1 MDGRAQRRSN
11 QTDLS
16 SHQTMRRQEQ
26 TICRE
31 NNEMIAHLM
40 TWTEIIAPCTYYD
53 EMKNVFLRREE
64 NKFLSEW
71 FLLRITSISP
81 LYHFC
86 ITSVSPLGNISI
98 LVSSWHVVMESSHVQ
113 VIWSEKNV

>member
-1 MDGRAQRRSN
+1 
-11 QTDLS
+11 
-16 SHQTMRRQEQ
+16 MRRQEQ

-40 TWTEIIAPCTYYD
+40 TWAGIIAPCTNYD

-71 FLLRITSISP
+71 FLLRITSVST
-81 LYHFC
+81 LYHLC
-86 ITSVSPLGNISI
+86 ITLGQHFYSGLK
-98 LVSSWHVVMESSHVQ
+98 LVRGDGVQ